1 MKKIFALIIAIAL
14 VFCVMSISASAEDVS
29 ENSIVV
35 TYGQTDFIF
44 ENGISSEMQSRFIAD
59 YYNLDDDGAET
70 YGLTCTLFGHDLES
84 STAVTITHKVSA
96 TAPRC
101 LKEYF
106 TVEACSRCDYSN
118 STLISSVYIS
128 CC

>member
-1 MKKIFALIIAIAL
+1 MKKIFALIMTIAL
-14 VFCVMSISASAEDVS
+14 VFGVISISASAEETS
-29 ENSIVV
+29 ENIIIND
-35 TYGQTDFIF
+35 GQTVFIF
-44 ENGISSEMQSRFIAD
+44 ENGLSSEMQNRFIAD

-70 YGLTCTLFGHDLES
+70 YGLTCTLLGHKLES
-84 STAVTITHKVSA
+84 TTAITITHKVRT

-101 LKEYF
+101 LEEYF
-106 TVEACSRCDYSN
+106 DFEACSRCDYSN

>member
-1 MKKIFALIIAIAL
+1 MSAAL
-14 VFCVMSISASAEDVS
+14 VFCVMSISASAEETS
-29 ENSIVV
+29 ENIIVND
-35 TYGQTDFIF
+35 GQTVFVF
-44 ENGISSEMQSRFIAD
+44 ENGLSSEMQNRFIAD

-70 YGLTCTLFGHDLES
+70 YGLTCTLFGHDLGTS
-84 STAVTITHKVSA
+84 NVSTVTHKVRA
-96 TAPRC
+96 TDPRC

-106 TVEACSRCDYSN
+106 TFEACSRCDYSN